1 MLRHVL
7 RRAIV
12 FQSRTPGPRHTHV
25 GKARGL
31 GHIKVVGKD
40 SSMLHVTPR
49 ARNGQRAKVAAKE
62 VCGSKT
68 RATRK

>member
-7 RRAIV
+7 RRV
-12 FQSRTPGPRHTHV
+12 VVSHSRMPGPRHTHI

-31 GHIKVVGKD
+31 GHIKVVEKET
-40 SSMLHVTPR
+40 SMLHVTPR

-62 VCGSKT
+62 VCGAKT
-68 RATRK
+68 RASRK